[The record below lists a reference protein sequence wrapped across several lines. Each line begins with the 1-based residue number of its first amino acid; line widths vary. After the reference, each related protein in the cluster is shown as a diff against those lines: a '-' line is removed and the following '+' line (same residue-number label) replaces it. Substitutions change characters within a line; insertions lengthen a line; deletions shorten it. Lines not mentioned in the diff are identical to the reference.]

1 MPRVSVMV
9 SCSGQPEALG
19 LAVDSIMSQTYRDFE
34 LIIADDGSM
43 DGTGVEILKRLG
55 PDPARAEQVWQESL
69 HEETGQRSIQMIRD
83 DVLIHYL
90 HQTLSRGLGA
100 TRNRALASSSGE
112 YIVFVS
118 PGDAWH
124 KRKLDVA
131 VDVMDTHRDLH
142 ALVGPKA
149 PPTKKAPPRKRP
161 VPSLVEFEE
170 TVTPPGLSLSG
181 AILRRSCLGWEAPFD
196 ENLPSCEEFDFWL
209 RMGSRYQIGRLPDLY
224 QLAAPPKE
232 RTPWSLDRYRVY
244 SLEKAFQSG
253 HLTPFQ
259 RHRVA
264 EVLAERCAKL
274 SSGYKQRDNNER
286 SNFYDRKKKRFL
298 LEVEKLDVSDPLFSG
313 RRPSRRRLSSVSPA

>member
-9 SCSGQPEALG
+9 SCSGQPETLSV
-19 LAVDSIMSQTYRDFE
+19 AVQSIMNQSFRDFE
-34 LIIADDGSM
+34 LIIADDGST
-43 DGTGVEILKRLG
+43 DGTGVEMLKQLG
-55 PDPARAEQVWQESL
+55 PDPARAEQVWVDSL
-69 HEETGQRSIQMIRD
+69 HEETGQRSIQMIKD
-83 DVLIHYL
+83 EVLVHYL

-100 TRNRALASSSGE
+100 ARNRALAASSGE

-118 PGDAWH
+118 PGDEWH
-124 KRKLDVA
+124 KRKLEVA

-142 ALVGPKA
+142 ALVGPKTA
-149 PPTKKAPPRKRP
+149 PTKKAPPRKRP

-170 TVTPPGLSLSG
+170 TVTPPGLTLSG

-209 RMGSRYQIGRLPDLY
+209 RIGSRYQIGRLPDLY
-224 QLAAPPKE
+224 QAAIPMKE

-264 EVLAERCAKL
+264 EVLAERCGKL
-274 SSGYKQRDNNER
+274 SSGYKQRDNTER

-313 RRPSRRRLSSVSPA
+313 RRPARRRLSSVTSA